1 MEDMN
6 SQNHQKYTYIIMI
19 DIMFLALLKN
29 LFHSMIS
36 SKLHMYSLY
45 KCISSGM
52 KARIYIQK
60 YAYVG

>member
-1 MEDMN
+1 
-6 SQNHQKYTYIIMI
+6 MI

-29 LFHSMIS
+29 LFHSMIF

-45 KCISSGM
+45 KYNSGM

-60 YAYVG
+60 YTYVG